1 MLHKLLIRLLVLLI
15 LLSGAPVDTGS
26 IFAQERTTKQDDK
39 TPGRSKKRP
48 VKRPSSTT
56 KKATTRKTPTRQSKS
71 SGATTRKKRPATK
84 KPTSTRPSTRKK
96 ATSTRPSTS
105 KKSTTSR
112 KKPPSRTSGT
122 VKRKASTRPPTA
134 TSKRRPRRPAPKITA
149 PKINTVKLADDIYN
163 LTDELSS
170 SNRQMEQALSYLH
183 PISKRQLVR
192 LDSKP
197 SFSLSELER
206 SANNDLGNVA
216 LQRQLAREYEKRHE
230 LNRAKDIYL
239 RLVYQQPRNADTHY
253 YLGSFYSAVG
263 EMRKAENAF
272 NEALAIDPDHQ
283 ATLDIVASLPGRQN
297 KSVPGVGK
305 EDSYRKNEKGAAGLM
320 TSVKRQ
326 LEAGNTYQALDMANE
341 AQEEYPQ
348 QGGFAYLKGQAFE
361 QLNEYDAAKTA
372 YQKATRL
379 NPDNLEAHQALANLY
394 FSAGNYLYSALSYAQ
409 AIRLNPISVP
419 YRYQLGLA
427 YYLAGEWV
435 YAAAAWED
443 LLYYAPNH
451 PDVRNYLP
459 QVYYVLATEYNRAGE
474 SIKGRTSFDKALSI
488 NSNAYSWL
496 PGALTTLGKHYRE
509 NKMFKES
516 LASFQEVIEL
526 RPKEA
531 DTYTEIGITYWKMN
545 EKRLARAAWQ
555 RSLELNPDSNA
566 AQGWLL
572 ISRQTG

>member
-15 LLSGAPVDTGS
+15 LLSGAPIDTGS
-26 IFAQERTTKQDDK
+26 LFAQERTTKQGDK
-39 TPGRSKKRP
+39 KPGPTKKRP

-71 SGATTRKKRPATK
+71 SGTTTRKKRPATK
-84 KPTSTRPSTRKK
+84 KPTSTRPSTSKK
-96 ATSTRPSTS
+96 PTSTRPSTS
-105 KKSTTSR
+105 KK
-112 KKPPSRTSGT
+112 PAPRTSGT

-134 TSKRRPRRPAPKITA
+134 TSKRRPKRPAPKVTA

-163 LTDELSS
+163 LTDELTS

-206 SANNDLGNVA
+206 SVIDDHGNVA

-253 YLGSFYSAVG
+253 YLGSFYAAVG

-272 NEALAIDPDHQ
+272 NEALAVDPDHQ

-297 KSVPGVGK
+297 KSVPGAVK
-305 EDSYRKNEKGAAGLM
+305 EDGYRKNEKGAAGLM
-320 TSVKRQ
+320 TSIKRQ
-326 LEAGNTYQALDMANE
+326 LEAGNTYQVLDMADE
-341 AQEEYPQ
+341 AQEKYPR

-361 QLNEYDAAKTA
+361 QLNEYDAAKKA

-394 FSAGNYLYSALSYAQ
+394 FSDGNYLYSALSYAQ
-409 AIRLNPISVP
+409 AIRLNPLSVP
-419 YRYQLGLA
+419 YRYKLGLA

-435 YAAAAWED
+435 YAATAWED
-443 LLYYAPNH
+443 LLHYAPNH
-451 PDVRNYLP
+451 PDVRKYLP

-474 SIKGRTSFDKALSI
+474 STKGRTSFDKALSI

-509 NKMFKES
+509 HKMFKES

-531 DTYTEIGITYWKMN
+531 DTYTEIGITYWKMD

-555 RSLELNPDSNA
+555 RSLELNPANNA

>member
-26 IFAQERTTKQDDK
+26 LFAQERTTKQDDK
-39 TPGRSKKRP
+39 KTGRTKKRP

-56 KKATTRKTPTRQSKS
+56 KKATTRKKR
-71 SGATTRKKRPATK
+71 SGTK
-84 KPTSTRPSTRKK
+84 KPTGTRPT
-96 ATSTRPSTS
+96 TS
-105 KKSTTSR
+105 KKPTRSR
-112 KKPPSRTSGT
+112 KKPPARTSGA

-134 TSKRRPRRPAPKITA
+134 TSKRRPKRPAPKVTA

-183 PISKRQLVR
+183 PISKKRLVK

-197 SFSLSELER
+197 SFSLFELER
-206 SANNDLGNVA
+206 SASNDLGNIA

-230 LNRAKDIYL
+230 LNKAKDIYL

-253 YLGSFYSAVG
+253 YLGSFYAAVG
-263 EMRKAENAF
+263 EMRKAENAL
-272 NEALAIDPDHQ
+272 NEALTIDPNHQ

-320 TSVKRQ
+320 TSIKRQ
-326 LEAGNTYQALDMANE
+326 LEAGNTYQVLDMADE
-341 AQEEYPQ
+341 AQEKYPR

-361 QLNEYDAAKTA
+361 QLNEYDAAKKA

-394 FSAGNYLYSALSYAQ
+394 FSDGNYLYSALSYAQ
-409 AIRLNPISVP
+409 AIRLNPLSVP
-419 YRYQLGLA
+419 YRYKLGLA

-435 YAAAAWED
+435 YAATAWED
-443 LLYYAPNH
+443 LLHYAPNH
-451 PDVRNYLP
+451 PDVRKYLP

-474 SIKGRTSFDKALSI
+474 STKGRTSFDKALSI

-509 NKMFKES
+509 HKMFKES

-531 DTYTEIGITYWKMN
+531 DIYTEIGITYWKMD

-555 RSLELNPDSNA
+555 RSLELNPTNNA

-572 ISRQTG
+572 ISSQTG

>member
-15 LLSGAPVDTGS
+15 LLSGAPIDTGGL
-26 IFAQERTTKQDDK
+26 FAQERTTKQDNK
-39 TPGRSKKRP
+39 KPGRSKKRP
-48 VKRPSSTT
+48 AKRPSSKT
-56 KKATTRKTPTRQSKS
+56 KKATTRKKRSSKKKPTGTKKTTGKRPSKS
-71 SGATTRKKRPATK
+71 TKPTSSRKKRP
-84 KPTSTRPSTRKK
+84 SK
-96 ATSTRPSTS
+96 AARS
-105 KKSTTSR
+105 
-112 KKPPSRTSGT
+112 
-122 VKRKASTRPPTA
+122 VKRKASTRPPSA
-134 TSKRRPRRPAPKITA
+134 TSKRRPRRPAPKATV
-149 PKINTVKLADDIYN
+149 PKINTLKLADDIYN
-163 LTDELSS
+163 LTDELTS

-183 PISKRQLVR
+183 PISKRRLVR

-206 SANNDLGNVA
+206 SAIKDHGNVA

-253 YLGSFYSAVG
+253 YLGSFYAAIG

-283 ATLDIVASLPGRQN
+283 ATLDIVAALPGRQN
-297 KSVPGVGK
+297 KSLPGVGK
-305 EDSYRKNEKGAAGLM
+305 EDSPRKNEKGAAGLM
-320 TSVKRQ
+320 MSIKRQ
-326 LEAGNTYQALDMANE
+326 LEAGNTYQALDMADK
-341 AQEEYPQ
+341 AQEKYPQ

-361 QLNEYDAAKTA
+361 QLNEYDAAKKQ
-372 YQKATRL
+372 YQEATRL
-379 NPDNLEAHQALANLY
+379 NQENLEAHQALANLY
-394 FSAGNYLYSALSYAQ
+394 FNGGNYLYSALSYAQ
-409 AIRLNPISVP
+409 AIRLNPLSVP

-451 PDVRNYLP
+451 QDARKYLP
-459 QVYYVLATEYNRAGE
+459 QVYYVLAIEYNRAGE
-474 SIKGRTSFDKALSI
+474 STKGRTSFDKALSI
-488 NSNAYSWL
+488 NSNTYSWL

-509 NKMFKES
+509 HKMFKES

-531 DTYTEIGITYWKMN
+531 DTYTEIGITFWKMD

-555 RSLELNPDSNA
+555 RSLELNPANNA